1 MATMPKPDLIA
12 YRESLRLP
20 TPQLIQRLVDILG
33 RKLTAYIGNV
43 KDVRAVDRWIAGGNL
58 YGNAEERLRLAYQ
71 VARMLHDYDSAAV
84 VQAWM
89 TGINPELDDKA
100 PLRLLRDGK
109 PEDVAPEVLRAA
121 RTFIAGG

>member
-1 MATMPKPDLIA
+1 MAARSKPDLIA

-20 TPQLIQRLVDILG
+20 VPELVRQLVDILG
-33 RKLTAYIGNV
+33 RKLTAYICNV
-43 KDVRAVDRWIAGGNL
+43 KDARAVDRWIAGGTL
-58 YGNAEERLRLAYQ
+58 YGNGEEKLRLTYQ
-71 VARMLHDYDSAAV
+71 VARMLHGYDSSEV

-109 PEDVAPEVLRAA
+109 PEDVAPEILRAA
-121 RTFIAGG
+121 RTFVAGS

>member
-20 TPQLIQRLVDILG
+20 VPQLVQQLVDILG
-33 RKLTAYIGNV
+33 RKLTAYIANV
-43 KDVRAVDRWIAGGNL
+43 KDVRAVDRWIAGGTL

-71 VARMLHDYDSAAV
+71 VARMLRDYDSAAV
-84 VQAWM
+84 VQAWI